1 MGLPLYAQEKPA
13 VTADSTKVN
22 AQNDT
27 LARDSAKATIPL
39 ASNAIRSKV
48 VYHAK
53 DSMRVDLE
61 EEKIYL
67 YGEADVTYEDIN
79 LKANYIE
86 MSFKTNIVSA
96 RGTKDSLGK
105 LSGAPIF
112 TQGPQTFNTEE
123 MSFNFQTK
131 KGRISNVIT
140 KEGEGYIHGAVVKK
154 DTSDNF
160 FIKKGLYTTCDL
172 EHPHFYINA
181 SKLKV
186 IKEDKIVTGPANLWI
201 EDVPTPL
208 AIPFGF
214 FPNKKGRASG
224 LLLPQYGESQ
234 NLGFFLKQGGYYWG
248 INDYVDLAL
257 TGDIYSKGSYALRA
271 NTAYNKRYAFNGGF
285 SLDYAVNRFP
295 NETDFS
301 QVDLQ
306 KNFFIKWRHM
316 QDPKARPGSRLSAD
330 VNAGTSNFNRYNSTN
345 SLDYLTNTFMSSVNY
360 SKSWKYATLSGG
372 LTHNQNTQTK
382 IVNINAPTLAFAVNR
397 FNPVNIF
404 RKNGGN
410 IGNKWYDKIGL
421 SYTADARNDITA
433 PDSVLFKPGIEE
445 RMRNGIRH
453 SIPFTTSFNILKYIN
468 FNPRVDYNEVWY
480 LQSYDKRYSASNPEV
495 EIDTVQGFVRAG
507 DIRMAANATTKYYG
521 MYTFRSNKIKAI
533 RHIIVPTVGAS
544 YSPERAN
551 GVKKVYN
558 SKGLLMDQFTA
569 YDYGIFGPLKTK
581 EEGLLTF
588 DVFNNFEM
596 KYVSKKDTADPV
608 KKLPLI
614 EGLSA
619 NASYN
624 FLADSMQWSDI
635 RLSLRTNILQ
645 KFDVQLNS
653 VMSPYVLDTT
663 GARRNLTQ
671 WDVYGR
677 VGQITNASLL
687 LNFNFN
693 PAARKKR
700 IAGTGTPPD
709 RNLQNIHL
717 LEYVDWTI
725 PWNMNVNYNAVYSPS
740 YSRRW
745 REHLLYYRITHT
757 LGVSGDI
764 NLTEKWKIGFRS
776 GYDFRSEKL
785 TYTTLNIYRDLH
797 CWEMRINLVP
807 FGDRKMYSVDINV
820 KASTLRDLKL
830 PMRRDWYDLR

>member
-1 MGLPLYAQEKPA
+1 
-13 VTADSTKVN
+13 
-22 AQNDT
+22 
-27 LARDSAKATIPL
+27 
-39 ASNAIRSKV
+39 
-48 VYHAK
+48 
-53 DSMRVDLE
+53 MRVDLG

-79 LKANYIE
+79 LKADYIE

-96 RGTKDSLGK
+96 KGRKDSLGN
-105 LSGAPIF
+105 LTGAPIF

-160 FIKKGLYTTCDL
+160 FIKSGQYTTCDL
-172 EHPHFYINA
+172 PHPHFYIGA
-181 SKLKV
+181 TRLKV

-234 NLGFFLKQGGYYWG
+234 SLGFFLKQGGYYWG
-248 INDYVDLAL
+248 INDYIDMAI
-257 TGDIYSKGSYALRA
+257 TGDIYSKGSYALRT
-271 NTAYNKRYAFNGGF
+271 NSAYNKRYAFNGGF

-295 NETDFS
+295 NESDFS
-301 QVDLQ
+301 KIDLQ

-360 SKSWKYATLSGG
+360 TKSWKYATLTGG

-382 IVNINAPTLAFAVNR
+382 IVNINAPTIAFAVNR

-404 RKNGGN
+404 RENNGA
-410 IGNKWYDKIGL
+410 IGNKWYDKIGI
-421 SYTADARNDITA
+421 SYTADARNDITSV
-433 PDSVLFKPGIEE
+433 DSLLFEPGIEKK
-445 RMRNGIRH
+445 MRNGIRH

-468 FNPRVDYNEVWY
+468 FNPRIDYSEVWY
-480 LQSYDKRYSASNPEV
+480 LQSYDRQYSPSTSLMT
-495 EIDTVQGFVRAG
+495 IDTIQGFSRAG
-507 DIRMAANATTKYYG
+507 DARMAASATTKYYG
-521 MYTFRSNKIKAI
+521 MYTFRSQKIKAI
-533 RHIIVPTVGAS
+533 RHILIPTVGAS
-544 YSPERAN
+544 YSPERIR
-551 GVKKVYN
+551 GVNKVY
-558 SKGLLMDQFTA
+558 GQTGQLLDQYTI
-569 YDYGIFGPLKTK
+569 YDNGIFGPLKTR
-581 EEGLLTF
+581 EEGLLSF
-588 DVFNNFEM
+588 DLFNNLEM
-596 KYVSKKDTADPV
+596 KYVSRKDTVNPV

-614 EGLSA
+614 EGFSINA
-619 NASYN
+619 NYN

-635 RLSLRTNILQ
+635 RMSARTNILQ
-645 KFDVQLNS
+645 KFDVQLNA
-653 VMSPYVLDTT
+653 VMSPYMLDTT
-663 GARRNLTQ
+663 GARRNISQ
-671 WDVYGR
+671 WQVYGR
-677 VGQITNASLL
+677 VGQITNASAI

-693 PAARKKR
+693 PAARKKNVNNN
-700 IAGTGTPPD
+700 GTPVEK
-709 RNLQNIHL
+709 NLQYIHL
-717 LEYVDWTI
+717 MEYVDWTI
-725 PWNMNVNYNAVYSPS
+725 PWNLNVNYNAVYSPS
-740 YSRRW
+740 YSRRY
-745 REHLLYYRITHT
+745 REQLLYYRVTHS

-797 CWEMRINLVP
+797 CWEMRVNIVP
-807 FGDRKMYSVDINV
+807 FGERKMYSVDINV